1 MGLGG
6 LVGPAAA
13 GHLKDNFDE
22 FRIGQA
28 GHHKENFDEFR
39 LGLGRAP
46 FLNST
51 LRLVIQKERNRF
63 MCFFGHVIEKKCSS
77 N

>member
-6 LVGPAAA
+6 LVGPAA

-22 FRIGQA
+22 FRLGQA
-28 GHHKENFDEFR
+28 GYHKENFDEFR

-51 LRLVIQKERNRF
+51 LRLVILKDWVRF
-63 MCFFGHVIEKKCSS
+63 MCFLGT
-77 N
+77 